1 MSLDLAAKLNN
12 FDVRS
17 IDTQNVSTVANQ
29 IFVNARSKSIDTN
42 NLDLSKFKRVD
53 LGLEVYTRQISSEK
67 VMQIAVRQSGMDINL
82 TQNFAANVKY
92 LNTQAA
98 LNTNKDVSKNIMTGK
113 IHTQINKTDADNT
126 REVYALPK
134 SGNIF
139 NIASLDKDK
148 NGSNGS
154 FYFQNNKQESQETKE
169 DTTNLSIFA

>member
-1 MSLDLAAKLNN
+1 MSIDLSSKLNN
-12 FDVRS
+12 FDIS
-17 IDTQNVSTVANQ
+17 KIDTKNVSEITNQ
-29 IFVNARSKSIDTN
+29 IFVNARSKSIDTQ
-42 NLDLSKFKRVD
+42 NLDLTKFKKID
-53 LGLEVYTRQISSEK
+53 LGLEVYTRQISGEK
-67 VMQIAVRQSGMDINL
+67 AMQIAVRQSGLDISL

-98 LNTNKDVSKNIMTGK
+98 LNANKDVSKNIMTGK
-113 IHTQINKTDADNT
+113 IHTQVNTTEADNT

-134 SGNIF
+134 SSNIF

-154 FYFQNNKQESQETKE
+154 FYFQNNKQNSQESKE